1 MREFVRN
8 TLEWPEWSGMFLSM
22 IDSSPL
28 MNDEKMGHIK
38 GLVKGKTKTAIARL
52 GFSGT
57 MYQQA
62 WKTLQR
68 KFGQPS
74 LIVSTQLAIIQSF
87 PAIKH
92 HDSLKF
98 IEFVD
103 SIAAFVG
110 IFQQFGYSNNLFSSS
125 NLDTAATFQ
134 LKSKEDGLHL
144 WKAPSGDT
152 SYPIIWN

>member
-1 MREFVRN
+1 
-8 TLEWPEWSGMFLSM
+8 M

-28 MNDEKMGHIK
+28 MNDEKMGHLKCLII
-38 GLVKGKTKTAIARL
+38 GKTKRAIARL

-68 KFGQPS
+68 KFGKPK

-87 PAIKH
+87 PNIKH

-110 IFQQFGYSNNLFSSS
+110 IFQQFGYSNDLFSSS
-125 NLDTAATFQ
+125 NLDTAANLQ
-134 LKSKEDGLHL
+134 LKANGLHL

-152 SYPIIWN
+152 SYPIIWK